1 MSSLEVEELEDWR
14 REDSEVPER
23 GAGEGAGAGA
33 VLEGE
38 MAGGGRGG
46 SLRTRQGH
54 GEEDLLLEREGD
66 GVRRLGGL
74 FNVHLVRGLLL
85 TFQPLSDWPDQ
96 APLDVEYDQ
105 RGEKDE

>member
-14 REDSEVPER
+14 REDSEVPEG

-66 GVRRLGGL
+66 GVRRLRGV
-74 FNVHLVRGLLL
+74 FNVHVVRSNESSYS
-85 TFQPLSDWPDQ
+85 QICDN
-96 APLDVEYDQ
+96 
-105 RGEKDE
+105 